1 MTTLSHIKITPEVDL
16 ADRDDAGAK
25 RGFKRRTYVPRAVPS
40 SADVGAPEGSQS
52 ARERAVAIERH
63 QQVREEAELRLLNAK
78 GTANFGGSRS
88 PA

>member
-1 MTTLSHIKITPEVDL
+1 MTTLSHIKITSEADF
-16 ADRDDAGAK
+16 ADRDGAGAK

-40 SADVGAPEGSQS
+40 PADVVNPESSQS
-52 ARERAVAIERH
+52 ARERAAAIERH

-78 GTANFGGSRS
+78 GMTNFGGSRS